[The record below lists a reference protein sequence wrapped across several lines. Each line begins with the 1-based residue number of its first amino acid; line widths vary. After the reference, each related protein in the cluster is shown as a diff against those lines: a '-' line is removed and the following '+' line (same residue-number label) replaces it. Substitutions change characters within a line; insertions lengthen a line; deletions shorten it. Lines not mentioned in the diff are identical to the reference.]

1 MRNLIAV
8 LMAALH
14 DYDDSDS
21 SKCFAIPGE
30 KPMRFPVSGID
41 VLEAPGL

>member
-14 DYDDSDS
+14 DYDASDS
-21 SKCFAIPGE
+21 SKCFAIPARSRCGSV
-30 KPMRFPVSGID
+30 RGID